1 MMSFT
6 FGINK
11 TFDEKIILIS
21 GFNLRSFITFFHIIQ
36 KCEGMKLIQ
45 NYHSE
50 ISLSLSLPLS
60 QLWAEVVGNLKKRKE
75 RVDSKTFLN
84 QLHAFTFL
92 YYMEERNE
100 RSQVKIAK

>member
-1 MMSFT
+1 
-6 FGINK
+6 
-11 TFDEKIILIS
+11 
-21 GFNLRSFITFFHIIQ
+21 
-36 KCEGMKLIQ
+36 MKLIQ

-100 RSQVKIAK
+100 RSQVKIATFLGLLAEFGHTDILTVDIHLRIKTFFPKCHLLF